1 MIWRY
6 PHFRKPPYTSIHTYT
21 CTCFFYINHDLC
33 IFKYINV
40 YLCLF
45 VEQSFLTDLQS
56 LPFWISGCLF
66 DCRHVCFFR
75 QNCRE
80 FSRRNNSK
88 NQSKA
93 AAIQAEIPTIWVKQ
107 TELSALFWWHDML
120 WRINNITIREEKLRR
135 AQDRLQEDPDIP
147 IM

>member
-1 MIWRY
+1 MGGSINGGTPIARWFSMET
-6 PHFRKPPYTSIHTYT
+6 PVKMDDLEVPPFQETPIYVYSYIYLYM
-21 CTCFFYINHDLC
+21 FFYINHDLC

-88 NQSKA
+88 TQSKA

-120 WRINNITIREEKLRR
+120 
-135 AQDRLQEDPDIP
+135 
-147 IM
+147 